1 MKITLLR
8 LLSFMLTFGLVL
20 CLPLLP
26 PVGLLDLKLLDGQF
40 SLQRAEFPDYDPG
53 QVVLIGIDEE
63 TYRQLPEPF
72 ALWHAHL
79 ANVFRALALGK
90 AKVVGLDFTFP
101 ERSFNSVIPGNDQ
114 KLLQGMLEL
123 RKVAPL
129 VLGITIGQ
137 DGMVRK
143 VHAPFLSIAGKQGQG
158 YVLWRMDP
166 DRVVRR
172 FEPWLD
178 GDKKTMPTLVG
189 RMAEH
194 LGKEAKAGL
203 IDFGRHASLDYIPL
217 QQVLK
222 WQETQDLA
230 ALKEAFEGKAVFI
243 GTVLPFEDR
252 HYQPVNLTAWETN
265 NKNFVPGVFIH
276 IQALR
281 NILGQGLIEPIP
293 ITWTLVLL
301 FCFIPFW
308 WLAGHELLAL
318 LLGLGGALAL
328 LLVQGFLLTQ
338 GTYMPAATLILGLW
352 LLLSGRQLLELWLRL
367 QEKHRLQAVFKGYV
381 SPQVLEE
388 ILEGGLAPGVFGE
401 KRRLCI
407 LFSDIR
413 GFTSLGERLPP
424 EQLVQLLNRY
434 FEAMTQA
441 IQSQGGTVDKY
452 IGDGIMAFFGAPK
465 PGKNLALQGFEAA
478 KAKLRHLEELNKTLV
493 ADGLPKLQIG
503 IGLHLGDA
511 VVGNIGSSER
521 NNYTAIGDAVNSAS
535 RLESLT
541 KDLGYALLVSNE
553 VAKALEGQAEFD
565 DLGEKAIKGRSAMR
579 VHGWPPKH
587 ESAS

>member
-1 MKITLLR
+1 MKIPLIR
-8 LLSFMLTFGLVL
+8 LLSFVLTFGLLLVL
-20 CLPLLP
+20 PFLP
-26 PVGLLDLKLLDGQF
+26 PVELLDLKALDWQF
-40 SLQRAEFPDYDPG
+40 NLRRSKFPDYDPG
-53 QVVLIGIDEE
+53 QVVLIGIDEA
-63 TYRQLPEPF
+63 TYRSLPEPF

-79 ANVFRALALGK
+79 ADAFRALALGK
-90 AKVVGLDFTFP
+90 AKVVGLDFTLP

-114 KLLQGMLEL
+114 KLLQGMIEL
-123 RKVAPL
+123 RKAAPL

-137 DGMVRK
+137 DGLVRK
-143 VHAPFLSIAGKQGQG
+143 VHPPFLSIAGKQGQG

-178 GDKKTMPTLVG
+178 GKTQKMQTLVA
-189 RMAEH
+189 RMAEL
-194 LGKEAKAGL
+194 LGKEPRAGL
-203 IDFGRHASLDYIPL
+203 IDYGSHATLDYIPL

-222 WQETQDLA
+222 WYETKDLK
-230 ALKEAFEGKAVFI
+230 ALKDAFEDKAVFL

-265 NKNFVPGVFIH
+265 NRNYVPGVFIH

-281 NILGQGLIEPIP
+281 NIMGHGLIEPIS
-293 ITWTLVLL
+293 IAWTMALL
-301 FCFIPFW
+301 FCFIPLW
-308 WLAGHELLAL
+308 WLISNEILAL
-318 LLGLGGALAL
+318 LLGLGGALIILMVQGL
-328 LLVQGFLLTQ
+328 LLAQ
-338 GTYMPAATLILGLW
+338 GTYIPAAALILGLW
-352 LLLSGRQLLELWLRL
+352 LLLAGRQLLELVLRL

-413 GFTSLGERLPP
+413 GFTTLGERLPP
-424 EQLVQLLNRY
+424 EQLVILLNRY
-434 FEAMTQA
+434 FEAMTHA

-465 PGKNLALQGFEAA
+465 PGNNLAMQGFEAA
-478 KAKLRHLEELNKTLV
+478 KAKLSHLDTLNKALA
-493 ADGLPKLQIG
+493 ADGLPELQIG

-541 KDLGYALLVSNE
+541 KGLGYPLLVSAE
-553 VAKALEGQAEFD
+553 MVKALEKQVQFD
-565 DLGEKAIKGRSAMR
+565 DLGDQAIKGRSAMR
-579 VHGWPPKH
+579 IYGWPP
-587 ESAS
+587 ASSGS